1 MIRLTGG
8 VFCGRWIQTPS
19 SNRTR
24 PTQSRVRQALF
35 NSLQSEIPGA
45 SVLDL
50 FAGSGAMGLEALS
63 RGAQQTVFVE
73 KDPSA
78 FLCIQNNIKL
88 LKVQSQTILL
98 KKSIHLCLPELE
110 KLGPFD
116 LILADPP
123 YHEEI
128 NELFANWPWKILLK
142 PSGVLLIESEKTK
155 ALLKALLPIK
165 QKKYANT
172 LITSYR
178 YFYEI

>member
-24 PTQSRVRQALF
+24 PTQSRIRQALF
-35 NSLQSEIPGA
+35 NSLQSQVVSA
-45 SVLDL
+45 QVLDL

-63 RGAQQTVFVE
+63 RGAEKVVFVE
-73 KDPSA
+73 KDPAA
-78 FLCIQNNIKL
+78 FQSIQKNIHL
-88 LKVQSQTILL
+88 LGVENQTILL
-98 KKSIHLCLPELE
+98 KKSIDQSLPELK

-123 YHEEI
+123 YQQELE
-128 NELFANWPWKILLK
+128 ELFKDWPWSILLK
-142 PSGVLLIESEKTK
+142 PSGYLLIESEKMK
-155 ALLKALLPIK
+155 PPLKTLLPIK

-178 YFYEI
+178 L